1 MAPLFEKTIR
11 LNLRLALLAIVCTAL
26 CATLVGGL
34 AYRQLVLA
42 DEYWERGERQSLRE
56 ILRPGPRGD
65 ILDRHGEPL
74 VLNRARFSAVIY
86 LDSTLRQRS
95 RIGEEMYAAYL
106 AKVREV
112 RRAVE
117 ALPVNERPNVDTR
130 KLRWDAR
137 VDVLQRYL
145 DQVNAITG
153 RDERVDPKDVRRHF
167 QQELILPFK
176 LMEDLN
182 EAEFARLTQQ
192 LPTDSPV
199 QLFSDTARYYP
210 HGSLAAHTLGYVV
223 SSIDLPED
231 GLPALPVELRT
242 FKLEGKVG
250 KTGLELAYDTRLQ
263 GQSGRQVWRVD
274 PVGYP
279 YECIEE
285 QLPVSGRT
293 LRTSLDIE
301 LQRIAEKG
309 LGEKKGAVIA
319 LEVETGEVLV
329 LASKPDYDLNDMT
342 PFISR
347 ATWNDILERGA
358 ALNRATRGLYPPGS
372 TFKIITA
379 AAALENEIVEPDE
392 ILYCGGV
399 YRVGNRDFPEHS
411 GRRAFGQV
419 DVRRALQVSSNVF
432 FYQIGTRLGAER
444 LADLG
449 RAFGL
454 DQPTGIDLPFE
465 EKRGIVPGPDW
476 KRALP
481 EKDPRKGPWVGG
493 DTANMSIGQGFLL
506 TTPLRMACFAASLA
520 RREMRTHPTLLHD
533 PAGNRERI
541 RQNAVPLSLAD
552 ENYQA
557 IVEGMEMAVSD
568 GTARFAQVPGVRV
581 AGKTGTAQ
589 VTLEGQ
595 KTTIAWFLGFAP
607 VEDPKIAVIVTAE
620 GANPNDGYAGGRT
633 AAPIAGAIFDAYFA
647 SAE

>member
-1 MAPLFEKTIR
+1 M
-11 LNLRLALLAIVCTAL
+11 NLRLALLALVCL
-26 CATLVGGL
+26 VLGSTLIGGL
-34 AYRQLVLA
+34 AYRQIVLA
-42 DEYWERGERQSLRE
+42 DEYSRRGERQSLRE

-65 ILDRHGEPL
+65 ILDRHGRPL

-86 LDSTLRQRS
+86 LDSTLRQSS

-106 AKVREV
+106 AKVREA
-112 RRAVE
+112 RRQVE
-117 ALPVNERPNVDTR
+117 DLPASQRPKVDTR
-130 KLRWDAR
+130 ALRWDAR
-137 VDVLQRYL
+137 VAVLQRYL
-145 DQVNAITG
+145 DEVNAITG
-153 RDERVDPKDVRRHF
+153 RNERVDPKAVRRHF
-167 QQELILPFK
+167 EQELILPFK
-176 LMEDLN
+176 LVEDLN
-182 EAEFARLTQQ
+182 EIEFARLTQQ
-192 LPTDSPV
+192 LPTGSPV
-199 QLFSDTARYYP
+199 QIFSDTARYYP

-223 SSIDLPED
+223 SSIDLPEE

-250 KTGLELAYDTRLQ
+250 KSGLELSYDTHLQ

-279 YECIEE
+279 YELVEE
-285 QLPVSGRT
+285 QLPVPGET
-293 LRTSLDIE
+293 LRTSLDLD
-301 LQRIAEKG
+301 LQRVAETG
-309 LGEKKGAVIA
+309 LGDKKGAVVAI
-319 LEVETGEVLV
+319 EVKTGEILALV
-329 LASKPDYDLNDMT
+329 SKPDYNLNDMT

-379 AAALENEIVEPDE
+379 IAALETDTLQPDE

-419 DVRRALQVSSNVF
+419 NVERALQVSSNVF
-432 FYQIGTRLGAER
+432 FYQIGLRLGPDR
-444 LADLG
+444 LAALG

-454 DQPTGIDLPFE
+454 DQSTGIDLPFE

-476 KRALP
+476 KRSLG
-481 EKDPRKGPWVGG
+481 EDDPRQGSWFDG

-506 TTPLRMACFAASLA
+506 TTPLRMACFAASFA
-520 RREMRTHPTLLHD
+520 RREMRTQPTLVHD
-533 PAGNRERI
+533 PAGNFERQRE
-541 RQNAVPLSLAD
+541 AAAALPLSD
-552 ENYQA
+552 EDYA
-557 IVEGMEMAVSD
+557 AVVAGLEAAVTN
-568 GTARFAQVPGVRV
+568 GTAKFAQVPGVRV

-607 VEDPKIAVIVTAE
+607 VEDPEIAIIVTAE

-633 AAPIAGAIFDAYFA
+633 AAPVAGAVFDQYFNGA
-647 SAE
+647 QTPATTTAAAR